1 MGYNSKIVL
10 EIDDTRLTTDT
21 RYELIALLDTPVL
34 TTNNRLVFVSHCFA
48 WEDPRLA
55 DDDDTPAKRLMRILD
70 ELCLKD
76 FYFLRLGDDAGDVET
91 EGDGNTLDIGY
102 VEKFTIG
109 VGLLTIPD
117 ELQITLTSPE
127 IKEILETGI
136 LESNTLTERILRE
149 TAQGR

>member
-1 MGYNSKIVL
+1 MSYQAKIVL
-10 EIDDTRLTTDT
+10 EVDDTMLKTNT
-21 RYELIALLDTPVL
+21 RCELITLLGTPVL
-34 TTNNRLVFVSHCFA
+34 STNDRLVFVSHCFP
-48 WEDPRLA
+48 WEDPQIA
-55 DDDDTPAKRLMRILD
+55 DEDTPSKRLRRILD
-70 ELCLKD
+70 DLCPED

-91 EGDGNTLDIGY
+91 DGDGNTLDIGY

-117 ELQITLTSPE
+117 EMQVTLTSPE
-127 IKEILETGI
+127 IKEILESGI